1 MDGRIDTFN
10 ITPGYGRSRF
20 SRREIMEIIISV
32 LVLSLAFTIA
42 MMSRSWGDP
51 NVAILFAMFFGIS
64 LIVILVSFIPHELAH
79 KFVAQK
85 YGAWSEYRMSGRGLL
100 FAVLIS
106 FTGFLIAAPGAVY
119 IQGRIT
125 EEQNGKISAA
135 GPLINI
141 TISAIALIFMFNT
154 TGLVFK
160 LFYML
165 AYINAMLA
173 IFNLIPIPPL
183 DGSKILRWNAPLWF
197 VMILVAVVEFL
208 IAFGIIF

>member
-85 YGAWSEYRMSGRGLL
+85 YEAWSEYRMSGRGLL

-154 TGLVFK
+154 TGLVFI

>member
-154 TGLVFK
+154 TGLVFI

-183 DGSKILRWNAPLWF
+183 DGSKILRWKAPLWF

>member
-208 IAFGIIF
+208 IAFVIIF